1 MAVLARERFGRWG
14 IHAQSE
20 GLKAIRAN
28 RAQVLIF
35 HTDKLSHIRI
45 VIRHP
50 KSRFCNFPT
59 RQFPITSITDMKS
72 HFFNMQ
78 T

>member
-1 MAVLARERFGRWG
+1 MAVLARERCGRLG
-14 IHAQSE
+14 IHARSE

-45 VIRHP
+45 LIRHP

-59 RQFPITSITDMKS
+59 RQFPITSITDMKG
-72 HFFNMQ
+72 HLFKVQ